1 MDTFGF
7 KNCEPAL
14 IAPSPA
20 AVPIT
25 ELAVTGTPLRRISG
39 SLRPRA
45 VPLITP
51 PRAENDCVAG
61 STEIN

>member
-25 ELAVTGTPLRRISG
+25 ELAVTGTH
-39 SLRPRA
+39 
-45 VPLITP
+45 
-51 PRAENDCVAG
+51 
-61 STEIN
+61 